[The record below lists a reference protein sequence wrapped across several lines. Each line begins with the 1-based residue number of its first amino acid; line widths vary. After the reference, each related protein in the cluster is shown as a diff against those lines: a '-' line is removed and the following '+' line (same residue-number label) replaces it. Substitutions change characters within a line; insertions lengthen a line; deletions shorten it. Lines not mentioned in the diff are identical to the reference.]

1 MAHCYHFSLVCI
13 LLTAQDNDLLDVG
26 AYLTNTLEK
35 LPLSIKVSKPD
46 YNMPRLIQHSIHALF
61 NEGHS

>member
-1 MAHCYHFSLVCI
+1 MAHCYHFSLVCV

-35 LPLSIKVSKPD
+35 LPLSNTVSKPD
-46 YNMPRLIQHSIHALF
+46 DAFDSAFYPRLI
-61 NEGHS
+61 